1 MTVASNLQ
9 MEKLGDNIHH
19 VEIISTWPT
28 GGQAKTKVLTPVRQQ
43 YTSWWEWKEGVKDMV
58 EILQEEEITPAFC
71 NNRFYKSPP
80 PNSMSKDL
88 SFLN

>member
-28 GGQAKTKVLTPVRQQ
+28 GGQAKTKVLHTRPAAVHELVGVERGGEGHGGDPSRGRDNSCFLQQ
-43 YTSWWEWKEGVKDMV
+43 PFLQIASPQLHVKGL
-58 EILQEEEITPAFC
+58 EFP
-71 NNRFYKSPP
+71 
-80 PNSMSKDL
+80 
-88 SFLN
+88 